1 MIRIGLLLCSILCLQ
16 ACTTSQPQDIDNVCA
31 IFSEKNGWYE
41 DAAES
46 RSEWGSPIS
55 VMMAIMHQESKF
67 EAKAKPPRKKIF
79 GFIPG
84 FRPSDSY
91 GYSQALGS
99 TWKSYKKSA
108 GRYGADRDD
117 FGDAIDFIGWY
128 NQQSNSRS
136 GIAKTDTYRL
146 YLAYHEGHGGY
157 NRGSYRSKQWLID
170 VAKKVDRR
178 AGSYRAQLNGCEE
191 DLEDEGG
198 FFSWF

>member
-1 MIRIGLLLCSILCLQ
+1 MRLGLLLCSILFLQ
-16 ACTTSQPQDIDNVCA
+16 ACTTSQPSDLNDVCA
-31 IFSEKNGWYE
+31 IFSEKSGWYD
-41 DAAES
+41 DAADS

-67 EAKAKPPRKKIF
+67 KAKAKPPRKKIF

-99 TWKSYKKSA
+99 TWKAYKKSA

-128 NQQSNSRS
+128 NEQSNKRS
-136 GIAKTDTYRL
+136 GIAKTE
-146 YLAYHEGHGGY
+146 A
-157 NRGSYRSKQWLID
+157 
-170 VAKKVDRR
+170 
-178 AGSYRAQLNGCEE
+178 
-191 DLEDEGG
+191 
-198 FFSWF
+198 